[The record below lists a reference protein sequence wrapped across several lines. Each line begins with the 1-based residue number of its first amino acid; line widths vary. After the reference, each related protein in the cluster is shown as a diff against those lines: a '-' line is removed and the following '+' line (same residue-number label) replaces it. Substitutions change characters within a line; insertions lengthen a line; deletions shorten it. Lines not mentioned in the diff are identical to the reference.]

1 MAASKHELEPGAVE
15 HYNDALYYDHTYR
28 TRTEDVGFYRRFVR
42 QHGGPVLELGAGSGR
57 VTIPLVEDGADVCA
71 LEASEAML
79 ARAEAKANETLAPK
93 DRKRLELVLGDMR
106 DFSLKRTFNLVLAPF
121 NTLLHLYEPQDFARC
136 FSTVAKHLA
145 PGGRF
150 VFDVRVPQ
158 LKELA
163 RDPDRVYRVRP
174 FKHPTLGHKVEYEE
188 QFRYD
193 PIKQVQHVT
202 IRFKPGPGA
211 PRRAKPFEVLL
222 SQRQIFPNELRALL
236 ALGGLEL
243 AGRYGDF
250 SGRPLADDDHV
261 QIIVA
266 RATTGQART
275 KR

>member
-1 MAASKHELEPGAVE
+1 MAAEKDELEPGAVQ
-15 HYNDALYYDHTYR
+15 HYDDALYYDYTYR
-28 TRTEDVGFYRRFVR
+28 TRTEDIGFYRRFVR

-57 VTIPLVEDGADVCA
+57 VTIPLVQDGAEVCA
-71 LEASEAML
+71 LEASPAML
-79 ARAEAKANETLAPK
+79 ARADEKSRELLEPK
-93 DRKRLELVLGDMR
+93 DRKRLTLVQSDMR
-106 DFSLKRTFNLVLAPF
+106 DFSLDRTFNLVLAPF
-121 NTLLHLYEPQDFARC
+121 NTLLHLYEPGDFARC
-136 FSTVAKHLA
+136 FRSVAKHLG
-145 PGGRF
+145 PNGRF

-188 QFRYD
+188 QFHYD

-211 PRRAKPFEVLL
+211 PRRAKAVEVLL

-250 SGRPLADDDHV
+250 SGRPLAEDDLV

-266 RATTGQART
+266 RKSSPPTIG
-275 KR
+275 